1 MADSCSQY
9 DDKNVVLA
17 LRREH
22 ETLADE
28 LSRLM
33 AEEKKLLLDYSVSKG
48 EYLSRVKSGGSALA
62 AHFDLS
68 RKEDR
73 EKIMLESAS
82 RVEYLIGNDMAPSYR
97 VSSDGRILS
106 ANGACAKLLGYD
118 REQFYDG
125 SMAAAD
131 LVPREHA
138 SMESECLSDFKE
150 TIVTRTIVTE
160 RITKSGKKIPVA
172 CNFRLTKAD
181 ASQWAVF
188 LMDLSETKTMEE
200 ELKQRQ
206 NLFSTLVDE
215 LPNMIFLVDNGGH
228 TWHFNRRFYELTGMD
243 ATKDDGTFVNI
254 VTHPDDMAI
263 NQERWQK
270 AIADHQPLYGEVRVR
285 ASTGEYY
292 WHIFKAIPIT
302 DPLPGQMEGLLTL
315 AASVCPRAMELS
327 NSDPTKSP
335 KPDKFWIGTS
345 SDIDSRKRAID
356 DVLESAYN
364 FQSLADQIP
373 QIVWTAGPDGRIDF
387 FNNRWFEF
395 SGLDRDLRVG
405 LDFAL
410 FIHADDRK
418 NYVSTWKNC
427 VKTGDALD
435 LEFRLKKRERSTTD
449 FSDDDY
455 EKFLARAVAVRNNR
469 GDVEQWVGTWTS
481 I

>member
-1 MADSCSQY
+1 MADSCSPY
-9 DDKNVVLA
+9 NDKNVVLA
-17 LRREH
+17 LRREN
-22 ETLADE
+22 ESLANE
-28 LSRLM
+28 LSQLM
-33 AEEKKLLLDYSVSKG
+33 AEEKKLLLEYSHSKAD
-48 EYLSRVKSGGSALA
+48 YLSRVKTGGSALA

-82 RVEYLIGNDMAPSYR
+82 RVEYLIANDMAPSYR
-97 VSSDGRILS
+97 VSADGRIIS
-106 ANGACAKLLGYD
+106 ANGACAKLLGYE

-125 SMAAAD
+125 NMNAAD
-131 LVPREHA
+131 LVPKELVA
-138 SMESECLSDFKE
+138 MENECLSDFKE

-200 ELKQRQ
+200 ELLQRQ
-206 NLFSTLVDE
+206 TLFSTLVEE
-215 LPNMIFLVDNGGH
+215 LPNMIFLVDNAGH
-228 TWHFNRRFYELTGMD
+228 TWQFNRRFYELTGLD
-243 ATKDDGTFVNI
+243 PKKEDGTFPNI
-254 VTHPDDMAI
+254 ATHPDDLA
-263 NQERWQK
+263 QSHERWQT
-270 AIADHQPLYGEVRVR
+270 AIARHEPLFGEVRVI
-285 ASTGEYY
+285 AANGEHY
-292 WHIFKAIPIT
+292 WHIFRAIPIT
-302 DPLPGQMEGLLTL
+302 NPLPGQFEGLLQL
-315 AASVCPRAMELS
+315 AANLCPQVLQLTSQGVA
-327 NSDPTKSP
+327 
-335 KPDKFWIGTS
+335 PDKFWIGTS
-345 SDIDSRKRAID
+345 SDIDNRKRAID

-418 NYVSTWKNC
+418 NYVTTWKNC

-435 LEFRLKKRERSTTD
+435 VEFRLKKRERGTTD
-449 FSDDDY
+449 FTDDDY